1 MNPQIAQVAPD
12 VTLRWAVTSAP
23 AVGSP
28 VDQLDQ
34 SILFDDLHQAFDNAK
49 YGSQG
54 CTLVVWGAYGPN
66 PVVAI
71 AHDGHMFYGDSTAP
85 TNHLRSAY
93 PWVCPEDGFSMEP
106 GLTKREQFA
115 LESLNGLL
123 SARRDPLTPQAV
135 DMAAEWAVMAADALL
150 SRLAR

>member
-1 MNPQIAQVAPD
+1 MTPQDQAIAQD

-28 VDQLDQ
+28 VDHLDR
-34 SILFDDLHQAFDNAK
+34 SILFEDLHQAFDYAK
-49 YGSQG
+49 YGSTG

-71 AHDGHMFYGDSTAP
+71 AHEGQMFYGDSTAP
-85 TNHLRSAY
+85 TNHLRSAF

-106 GLTKREQFA
+106 GLTKREHLAGMA
-115 LESLNGLL
+115 LQGLL
-123 SARRDPLTPQAV
+123 AGDIDNKWEVEDVARI
-135 DMAAEWAVMAADALL
+135 AALAADALL